1 MQPVNVL
8 REGIILFNN
17 EITMNKKSCCI
28 FIIICLIPGFL
39 FSQTRL
45 TFGEKKVPVVVY
57 TPFNFYGHL
66 MDAFK
71 CGSEQDYYVVT
82 ADKTYLYDNRIGP
95 EYYQGKYCER
105 QLREAPILNISNFRK
120 TILLN
125 DSCFFFAP
133 TPSRKYNNE
142 YLGIKRGEALS
153 FVDIDGAEYASLEEL
168 LTKIYDAE
176 SLDVFFDAYLSEVRR
191 ALYRRGTYNM
201 LYLIRDE
208 EQAKSI
214 LKDNYD
220 FIYFHNQD
228 LDLAIDNFV
237 NYVNAAITHEATG
250 EKLKSDLKAFIA
262 GQPKQESFNKAFRAY
277 INDNQEDRIYLT
289 LVDVSP
295 VLRSNLTGQE
305 YERFSKKYA
314 IDQNKTIAAYK
325 YLAKKHHKNIYQD
338 RLPGWDPIYD
348 TIVGYLTKNVL
359 FPMEQVPGI

>member
-1 MQPVNVL
+1 M
-8 REGIILFNN
+8 
-17 EITMNKKSCCI
+17 TMNKKRYYILLFVS
-28 FIIICLIPGFL
+28 LIPGFL
-39 FSQTRL
+39 SSQTRL
-45 TFGEKKVPVVVY
+45 ASGEKKVPVVVY
-57 TPFNFYGHL
+57 TPFDFYGHL

-105 QLREAPILNISNFRK
+105 QLREAPILNISNFRNA
-120 TILLN
+120 ILSN

-133 TPSRKYNNE
+133 MPSRKYDNA
-142 YLGIKRGEALS
+142 YLGIKRGAALS
-153 FVDIDGAEYASLEEL
+153 FVDINGVEYASLEEL
-168 LTKIYDAE
+168 LTKTYDAE

-191 ALYRRGTYNM
+191 ALYRRGTNNI
-201 LYLIRDE
+201 LYQIRDE
-208 EQAKSI
+208 DRAKSV
-214 LKDNYD
+214 LRNDYD

-237 NYVNAAITHEATG
+237 RYVHSAIAHEAAG

-277 INDNQEDRIYLT
+277 VNNDQEDRIYLT

-305 YERFSKKYA
+305 YEKFSKKQV
-314 IDQNKTIAAYK
+314 IDRQKTIVAYK
-325 YLAKKHHKNIYQD
+325 YLAKKYHKDIYQD

-348 TIVGYLTKNVL
+348 MIVDYLTKNVL
-359 FPMEQVPGI
+359 FPAE